1 MDNTQQIYG
10 TLLVPYIKRLIAETV
25 NAIPAEL
32 RICDRLEPHGVFID
46 NGEIVFATGKR
57 IDGYTAKKFYDAFE
71 SVLNSINTEIV
82 EELIQY
88 LQKDAMVYYAK
99 CSSVIYGCQLWNWLP
114 QMYQKYQMIVES
126 TKYRTIHLITTFV
139 RPMNEFFRIP
149 FMVDAR
155 KTIEHVFFFI
165 NFERYV
171 NFLNY
176 VNMGGSIRQ
185 LYEDT
190 RCAARCNVAVKAK
203 ERHGERR
210 SVTASK
216 PCNHL
221 LPSGVQAPTKLVT

>member
-1 MDNTQQIYG
+1 MNNMPQIYG
-10 TLLVPYIKRLIAETV
+10 TLLIPYIKRLIAETV

-32 RICDRLEPHGVFID
+32 RVCDRLEPHGVIID

-88 LQKDAMVYYAK
+88 LQKDAMVYCAK
-99 CSSVIYGCQLWNWLP
+99 RSSVIYGCQLWNWLP

-139 RPMNEFFRIP
+139 RPVNEFFRIP
-149 FMVDAR
+149 FILDVQ
-155 KTIEHVFFFI
+155 KTMEHGFFFI

-176 VNMGGSIRQ
+176 INLSGSIRQ
-185 LYEDT
+185 LYEET
-190 RCAARCNVAVKAK
+190 RCAARCNVAVEAK
-203 ERHGERR
+203 ERPRERR

-216 PCNHL
+216 RCNHL
-221 LPSGVQAPTKLVT
+221 LPSGDQAPAKLVT